1 MCYTD
6 LVTCCRTQD
15 SNGAGAFG
23 SYQFPNGSY
32 VISHGN
38 ANTNVFSRS
47 RNKQAVVL
55 HRGINASKPSGIFTC
70 NIPDV
75 NINNQ
80 KIYFGIYAS
89 EEGTPL
95 SLYISTR
102 MILSNNLCKLSRNML
117 YCIFYRVYYIY

>member
-1 MCYTD
+1 MELVHLVVISFQMVLML
-6 LVTCCRTQD
+6 LVTEMLTQMY
-15 SNGAGAFG
+15 FLE
-23 SYQFPNGSY
+23 
-32 VISHGN
+32 
-38 ANTNVFSRS
+38 
-47 RNKQAVVL
+47 VVL

-95 SLYISTR
+95 LLHISTR
-102 MILSNNLCKLSRNML
+102 IILSNNLCKLSRNML